1 MYYYLMKKTVIIY
14 MFYLFF
20 ISNSFIIK
28 KPRLYI
34 NTNDPKQF
42 NEIKHITITPGGIGG
57 LYSLGVSCFIKDNY
71 DLNTYSYLGASAG
84 AWISLVSAYK
94 GNTTQMIFKLLKS
107 HNLNHIESVNNL
119 QYLFKDYILN
129 HYDINDFNV
138 EKINICISEVTP
150 FSIQPKVIN
159 NFIKLEELID
169 CCIVSSHIPY
179 VTSNQFIK
187 TYNNKITFD
196 GGFTPFPP
204 NDFYHHIMIT
214 PNMYNSE
221 SLGSL
226 ILSLFKRDI
235 TKNSLLELFKK
246 GYNDAMNHKK
256 ELDIIFIP
264 EYGYLNVH
272 DNDFEIIYQRNL
284 YLDSM

>member
-1 MYYYLMKKTVIIY
+1 MYYYLMKKMILAY
-14 MFYLFF
+14 MFYLF
-20 ISNSFIIK
+20 ILSNSFIIK
-28 KPRLYI
+28 KPRVYI

-71 DLNTYSYLGASAG
+71 DLKTYSYLGASAG
-84 AWISLVSAYK
+84 AWISLISSYK
-94 GNTTQMIFKLLKS
+94 GNTTQIMYELFNSNK
-107 HNLNHIESVNNL
+107 LNHIESVNEL

-129 HYDINDFNV
+129 NYDITDFNV
-138 EKINICISEVTP
+138 EKINICISEVTQ

-179 VTSNQFIK
+179 ITTNQFIK

-204 NDFYHHIMIT
+204 NDRYHHIIIT
-214 PNMYNSE
+214 PNMYDSD

-226 ILSLFKRDI
+226 ILSIFKRDI
-235 TKNSLLELFKK
+235 TKESLLELFEK
-246 GYNDAMNHKK
+246 GYNDAMKHKK
-256 ELDIIFIP
+256 ELDVIFIP

-272 DNDFEIIYQRNL
+272 DNEFEIIYRKCL
-284 YLDSM
+284 HLDSM